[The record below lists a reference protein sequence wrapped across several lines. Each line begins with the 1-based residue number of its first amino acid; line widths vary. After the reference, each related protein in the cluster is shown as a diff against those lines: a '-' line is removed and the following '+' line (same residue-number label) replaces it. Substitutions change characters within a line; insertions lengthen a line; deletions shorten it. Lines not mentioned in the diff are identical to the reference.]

1 MKRHQFSTNVCQYH
15 MNITGIRI
23 FAEFPEYIN
32 MHDLRAQDRNENKSL
47 LNSNLK
53 TETDS
58 S

>member
-1 MKRHQFSTNVCQYH
+1 